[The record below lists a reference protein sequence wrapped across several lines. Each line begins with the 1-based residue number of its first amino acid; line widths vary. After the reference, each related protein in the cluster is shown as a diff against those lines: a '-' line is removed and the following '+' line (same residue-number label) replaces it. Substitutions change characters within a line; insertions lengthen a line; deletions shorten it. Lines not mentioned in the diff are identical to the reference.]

1 MFKLIVKILNFLQ
14 LCHQY
19 LSILHNFDDLTKLV
33 SDLYLVKFL
42 DISIK
47 LFFPCISKKILF

>member
-1 MFKLIVKILNFLQ
+1 MFKLIAKILNFLQ

-19 LSILHNFDDLTKLV
+19 LNILHNFDLTKLV

-47 LFFPCISKKILF
+47 LFFPCIYKEILF